1 MTEVTR
7 LTCEEVFRRLDDYL
21 DRELSPDEMR
31 LVREHLDVCAVC
43 TAEYRFEQ
51 DVLNDV
57 RDKVRRLTA
66 PPGLL
71 AKVQRAIEQA
81 QRDETPPAG

>member
-1 MTEVTR
+1 MMTEVTR

-21 DRELSPDEMR
+21 DRELSPEEMR

-43 TAEYRFEQ
+43 TAEYRFERE
-51 DVLNDV
+51 VLDEV
-57 RDKVRRLTA
+57 KHKLRRLTA

-71 AKVQRAIEQA
+71 DKVKTAISKA
-81 QRDETPPAG
+81 QGGGT

>member
-21 DRELSPDEMR
+21 DRELSADEMR

-51 DVLNDV
+51 EVLDDVKEKL
-57 RDKVRRLTA
+57 RRLTA

-71 AKVQRAIEQA
+71 AKVQSAIGKA
-81 QRDETPPAG
+81 QGREG